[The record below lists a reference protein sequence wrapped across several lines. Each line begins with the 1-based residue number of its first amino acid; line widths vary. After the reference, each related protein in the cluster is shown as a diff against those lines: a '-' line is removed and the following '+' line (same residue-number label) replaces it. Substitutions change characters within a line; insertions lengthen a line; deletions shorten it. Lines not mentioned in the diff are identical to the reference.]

1 MTKIARHIRFA
12 AALAVA
18 AFAVA
23 ATLPAASARAAETE
37 VKIEVKIDNFAF
49 APQRIVVQA
58 GTTVTWTNADDAPH
72 TIVSTTKLFKSSA
85 LDTEDKFSFTFATPG
100 TYEYFCSLHPHMTGT
115 VVVEAAAADNVAQ

>member
-72 TIVSTTKLFKSSA
+72 TVVSTTKLFKSSA
-85 LDTEDKFSFTFATPG
+85 LDTADKFSSTFATPG

-115 VVVEAAAADNVAQ
+115 VVVEAAAAGNAAQ

>member
-1 MTKIARHIRFA
+1 MRKIARHIRFA

-58 GTTVTWTNADDAPH
+58 GTTVTWTNADDATH
-72 TIVSTTKLFKSSA
+72 TVVSTTKLFKSSA
-85 LDTEDKFSFTFATPG
+85 LDTADKFSFTFATPG

-115 VVVEAAAADNVAQ
+115 VVVEAAAAGNAAQ

>member
-1 MTKIARHIRFA
+1 MTIIARSIRVA

-18 AFAVA
+18 LFAVA
-23 ATLPAASARAAETE
+23 TSLPATSARAAET
-37 VKIEVKIDNFAF
+37 EVKIDNFAF

-72 TIVSTTKLFKSSA
+72 TVVSTTKLFKSSA
-85 LDTEDKFSFTFATPG
+85 LDTEDRFSFTFATPG

-115 VVVEAAAADNVAQ
+115 VVVEAAAAGNAAQ